1 MEVRVTGHNFE
12 KDHPILHASGIG
24 LPPNFEDCVNRT
36 KNIISQIQVV
46 KQSAISS

>member
-24 LPPNFEDCVNRT
+24 LPPNFEDCVNR
-36 KNIISQIQVV
+36 IILESVRNVPIF
-46 KQSAISS
+46 KGEL